1 MRKTEIF
8 KSYIRIDIVDHSGR
22 AGEDIRLLAGN
33 VAERVRMREN
43 KGDTTC

>member
-1 MRKTEIF
+1 MRKTEIS

-22 AGEDIRLLAGN
+22 AGAD
-33 VAERVRMREN
+33 RVRMREN